1 MAAGAVLIAAT
12 KAGAYHWAD
21 CVCAL
26 PPLTMEIYLLRHAE
40 STSNK
45 ANMADSQIDADLSPE
60 GTEVSESLVG
70 EINKIQPDVLFVSPL
85 KRTQQ
90 TIQPFLDT
98 QQDPVVVES
107 DLLLERDLGKFTG
120 TPMGAFQ
127 EYCKENNLDKV
138 TTRPEGGESLVDVY
152 EKTKLFL
159 QEIKDTYPDQKVLV
173 CGGQNNLMCLQIAI
187 EGNNIADYYS
197 FESFKTG
204 ELRRFKI

>member
-1 MAAGAVLIAAT
+1 MSAVVPASSKTSSPIA
-12 KAGAYHWAD
+12 
-21 CVCAL
+21 CA
-26 PPLTMEIYLLRHAE
+26 
-40 STSNK
+40 SF
-45 ANMADSQIDADLSPE
+45 SQIDADLSPE
-60 GTEVSESLVG
+60 GTEVSENLVAEIS
-70 EINKIQPDVLFVSPL
+70 EINPDVFFVSPL

-173 CGGQNNLMCLQIAI
+173 CGSKNNLMCLQIAI
-187 EGNNIADYYS
+187 EGNNIADYSS

-204 ELRRFKI
+204 ELRRFKIF